1 MFVLL
6 DKYAA
11 YSIVQLILS
20 VSHSH
25 LKPPGDKV
33 DQQAGTALKQV
44 TYQSGVAGMP
54 DRERSADAAQICWGH
69 LKEHL

>member
-33 DQQAGTALKQV
+33 DQQAGSALKQV
-44 TYQSGVAGMP
+44 TYSQGWWECQT
-54 DRERSADAAQICWGH
+54 ERGLQDAAQICWGH